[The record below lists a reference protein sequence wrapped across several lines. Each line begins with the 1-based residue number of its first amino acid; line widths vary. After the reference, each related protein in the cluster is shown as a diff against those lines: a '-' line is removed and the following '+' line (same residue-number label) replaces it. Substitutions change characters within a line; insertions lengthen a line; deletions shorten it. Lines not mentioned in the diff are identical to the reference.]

1 MIRFTKENVMAKKR
15 DTPEM
20 ESSKIESRYQP
31 GLLRQCI
38 TEGISADAIMERLGI
53 LHKQTLR
60 KHLLRLMA
68 EDKTFYEVEA
78 LFMRGSNLPKVNPKG
93 RLTLNLRGMV
103 IAGQEVREGDLFQVR
118 VEEDQIILTRG

>member
-1 MIRFTKENVMAKKR
+1 MGKKH
-15 DTPEM
+15 DNPES
-20 ESSKIESRYQP
+20 EVPTKIESRYQP

-38 TEGISADAIMERLGI
+38 SENLSADAMMERLGI

-68 EDKTFYEVEA
+68 EDKTFYDVEA
-78 LFMRGSNLPKVNPKG
+78 LFVRGSNLPKVNPKG

-103 IAGQEVREGDLFQVR
+103 IAGQEVADGDIFQVR
-118 VEEDQIILTRG
+118 VEEDQIVLTRG

>member
-1 MIRFTKENVMAKKR
+1 MAKKR
-15 DTPEM
+15 ETSEM

-38 TEGISADAIMERLGI
+38 AENLSADAMMERIGI
-53 LHKQTLR
+53 LHRQTLR

-68 EDKTFYEVEA
+68 EDKTFYDIEG
-78 LFMRGSNLPKVNPKG
+78 LFLRGSNLPKVNPKG

-103 IAGQEVREGDLFQVR
+103 IAGQEVADGDIFQVR
-118 VEEDQIILTRG
+118 VEEERIVLTRG

>member
-1 MIRFTKENVMAKKR
+1 MAKKR
-15 DTPEM
+15 ETSEM

-38 TEGISADAIMERLGI
+38 AENLSADAMMERIGI

-60 KHLLRLMA
+60 KHLHRLMA
-68 EDKTFYEVEA
+68 EEKKFIEIEG
-78 LFMRGSNLPKVNPKG
+78 LFLRGSNLPKVNPKG

-103 IAGQEVREGDLFQVR
+103 IAGQEVKDGDLFQVR

>member
-1 MIRFTKENVMAKKR
+1 MAKKR